1 MYANQMLIIRTSNN
15 TLFHASYVTVDF
27 FSNKPQQ
34 RSFPKPK
41 QSVCATVTNIIN
53 TKAINE
59 RETCFSILRLFEA
72 EILINS
78 VSQLC

>member
-1 MYANQMLIIRTSNN
+1 MLIIVTSNN
-15 TLFHASYVTVDF
+15 TLIHASYVTVDF

-34 RSFPKPK
+34 QSFPKPK
-41 QSVCATVTNIIN
+41 QAVCATVTNVIDRK
-53 TKAINE
+53 TINE
-59 RETCFSILRLFEA
+59 RETRFSILRLFEA